1 MRLKGQ
7 EYTDRLEAFSHST
20 LVLISEI
27 MSLPKEVYENGR
39 DITTNSELSEEEVV
53 RQLQELKKSYSMT
66 KETK

>member
-7 EYTDRLEAFSHST
+7 EYSDRLEAFSHAT

-27 MSLPKEVYENGR
+27 MSLPKEVYEKGR

-53 RQLQELKKSYSMT
+53 RQLQELKNTYLMT
-66 KETK
+66 KET